1 MVLCSRKVDKADRG
15 DREKTLLS
23 SVNGT
28 VMLARHIDPGNN
40 IQSMNSAG
48 REKTW
53 EEIVQYTFLLSLNT
67 DYM

>member
-15 DREKTLLS
+15 DREKMLLS
-23 SVNGT
+23 NVNGT

-48 REKTW
+48 REKT
-53 EEIVQYTFLLSLNT
+53 
-67 DYM
+67 